1 MILRAAERF
10 RTTSDR
16 VDSWHCFSAAG
27 HYDPDNVAHG
37 ALVGVDE
44 HVVAPG
50 SGFDWHGH
58 RGVDIVSWVVSGR
71 LRHEDDAGRVRMIEA
86 GQALVQRT
94 GRGIRHCEVNA
105 YRRDPLR
112 LVQMT
117 LVSAGVEQRVDTA
130 DVPLVVDES
139 HLAVWRDGDTVDA
152 QRWFAFVADGAWRI
166 DDDELGSGDSVRGSG
181 RLTASGSGELLVWS
195 LA

>member
-1 MILRAAERF
+1 MILRAADRF
-10 RTTSDR
+10 HSTSDGIET
-16 VDSWHCFSAAG
+16 WHCFSASG

-50 SGFDWHGH
+50 SGFDWHAH

-71 LRHEDDAGRVRMIEA
+71 MRHEDDSGRVRLVEP
-86 GQALVQRT
+86 GQALLQRT
-94 GRGIRHCEVNA
+94 GRGIRHCEANA

-117 LVSAGVEQRVDTA
+117 LVSEAVEQHVDA
-130 DVPLVVDES
+130 VSAPLAVDGSRFEVWHGDGAIDVPRWFGYVTGGTWHV
-139 HLAVWRDGDTVDA
+139 DGDD
-152 QRWFAFVADGAWRI
+152 
-166 DDDELGSGDSVRGSG
+166 LGPGDSVRGAG
-181 RLTASGSGELLVWS
+181 RFDATGNGELLVWS